1 MLRKI
6 EETIKS
12 IAQLIN
18 QNVCKIVVI
27 KNPSKITGNLK
38 NEKTDIEEVKNQQR
52 NKKQLKLNFRGW
64 QIIQKGSNAKEKRNT
79 NKGYLKYQVK
89 VKLSNKII
97 SRG

>member
-38 NEKTDIEEVKNQQR
+38 NEKTDIEEVKN
-52 NKKQLKLNFRGW
+52 
-64 QIIQKGSNAKEKRNT
+64 
-79 NKGYLKYQVK
+79 
-89 VKLSNKII
+89 
-97 SRG
+97 